1 MKIYYSTQP
10 LLYKTTSNW
19 RKELKAAN
27 VMSTYSFADFLFSFM
42 YIYKFSD
49 SGSEFVKVQEKRF
62 SRVIIVKIIK
72 LLDFNKV

>member
-10 LLYKTTSNW
+10 LLYNTTSNW
-19 RKELKAAN
+19 REELKAAN

-42 YIYKFSD
+42 YIYKCSD
-49 SGSEFVKVQEKRF
+49 FGSEFVKVQERRF
-62 SRVIIVKIIK
+62 SRVITVKTIK